1 MTVTLVGASSRLA
14 KVPDVPIAYP
24 AHWEADVVLRDGG
37 VVHVR
42 PIRPEDAEAVHIFHA
57 GQSAE
62 SIYLRFF
69 APLPRLSDREVAR
82 FTQVDH
88 VDRVGLVA
96 TLGDAIVGI
105 ARYDRLDDGGKAEV
119 AFNISD
125 AHQGRGIGSVLL
137 EHLAAA
143 ARERGITRFYAEV
156 LPQNRKMMG
165 VFTEAGY
172 EVSHSYEDGV
182 IALSFDIS
190 PTEHSDEVR
199 ESREHRSEARSMQ
212 TLLTPRA
219 VVVVGASRDPDSIGH
234 RLLENMLAGGFAG
247 ALHVVNPEAAEV
259 LGVPSHSRVDEVPG
273 PVDLAVVAVPAPAVN
288 DVVRDCA
295 RAGVRGL
302 VVVSSGFAETGEE
315 GRSRQQTLVR
325 LARENGMRV
334 VGPNSFGM
342 VNNDPQVRLNASLAP
357 QLPPPGRLGLFSQS
371 GALGIAVLASAA
383 RRRLGISTFVSAGN
397 RADVSGN
404 DVMQYWI
411 DDPATDAVGLYLESM
426 GNPRKF
432 SRIARR
438 LSRVKPVIVV
448 KSGLS
453 TFGVPPGHAVR
464 PTRMPREALDEML
477 RQAGVIRV
485 ENLHQMFDVAQLVVH
500 QPLPAGSRV
509 AVVTNSTAL
518 GSLAAEACQSWGLQV
533 QHGPVNVASEATADQ
548 FREALTAAFAD
559 EDVDSVVV
567 CFIPPLV
574 TLDEAV
580 VRALAEVA
588 AASQKTCVA
597 TFLGMRGVTDGLSPR
612 EADEL
617 DEADRVEVIEGVD
630 AADGLDGFAGA
641 GHRVPAYPTPEDSV
655 RALAAATRYA
665 HWRRRDPGARV
676 APAGLDRDRAHQL
689 VERLTPA
696 DPDGGWLSQDDAT
709 GLLDAYGIRLWPAY
723 AVHDADSAIA
733 AARRLGYPVA
743 LKATA
748 EHLRH
753 RADLGGVRL
762 GIAGDAE
769 LLDDLADMQAQ
780 LAGTGDPAG
789 LVVQSMAPVGV
800 ACVVRSTEDPLFGPV
815 VEFGVGGPP
824 TELLGDIARR
834 IPPLRESDVADLV
847 RSVRAA
853 PLLFGHRGAEPV
865 DTDAL
870 EDVLARV
877 SVLADDLPEVAELEL
892 NPVVVSARGASV
904 LSARV
909 RLAPPVGRTDSDRR
923 QLPGWPERPGRT
935 GR

>member
-1 MTVTLVGASSRLA
+1 M
-14 KVPDVPIAYP
+14 PDVETAYP

-42 PIRPEDAEAVHIFHA
+42 PIRPQDAEAVHVFHA

-69 APLPRLSDREVAR
+69 APLPRLSDKEVAR
-82 FTQVDH
+82 FTQVDY

-105 ARYDRLDDGGKAEV
+105 ARYDRLGDGSAEV

-143 ARERGITRFYAEV
+143 ARERGISRFSAEV

-199 ESREHRSEARSMQ
+199 ESREHRSESRSMQ
-212 TLLTPRA
+212 TLLTPRS

-234 RLLENMLAGGFAG
+234 RLLENLVAGGFRG
-247 ALHVVNPEAAEV
+247 DLHVVNTEAAEV
-259 LGVPSHSRVDEVPG
+259 LGVPSHSHVDEVPA
-273 PVDLAVVAVPAPAVN
+273 PVDLAIVAVPAAAVN

-315 GRSRQQTLVR
+315 GRSRQEMLLRLVR
-325 LARENGMRV
+325 AYGMRV

-357 QLPPPGRLGLFSQS
+357 KLPPPGRLGLFSQS

-383 RRRLGISTFVSAGN
+383 RRGLGISTFVSAGN

-411 DDPATDAVGLYLESM
+411 DDQATDAVGLYLESM

-432 SRIARR
+432 SRVARR

-509 AVVTNSTAL
+509 AVVTNSSAL
-518 GSLAAEACQSWGLQV
+518 GSLAAEACHSWGLRV
-533 QHGPVNVASEATADQ
+533 EHGPVNVASEATAEE
-548 FREALTAAFAD
+548 FRQALAAAFAD

-588 AASQKTCVA
+588 ADSQKTCVA
-597 TFLGMRGVTDGLSPR
+597 TFLGMRGVTDTLAS
-612 EADEL
+612 EQSDEPDPGEPG
-617 DEADRVEVIEGVD
+617 DEPVDDR
-630 AADGLDGFAGA
+630 
-641 GHRVPAYPTPEDSV
+641 RVPAYPTPEDAV

-665 HWRRRDPGARV
+665 RWRRRDPGARV
-676 APAGLDRDRAHQL
+676 APAGVTRERAHAL

-696 DPDGGWLSQDDAT
+696 DPEGVWLSQQDAVD
-709 GLLDAYGIRLWPAY
+709 LLDAYGIHLWPAY
-723 AVHDADSAIA
+723 PVDDPDGAVE
-733 AARRLGYPVA
+733 AARHIGYPVA

-762 GIAGDAE
+762 DIAGDVE
-769 LLDDLADMQAQ
+769 LLEDLADMRAH
-780 LAGTGDPAG
+780 LAGADAAAG
-789 LVVQSMAPVGV
+789 LVVQAMAPVGV
-800 ACVVRSTEDPLFGPV
+800 ACVVRTTEDPLFGPV

-824 TELLGDIARR
+824 TELLGDVARR
-834 IPPLRESDVADLV
+834 IPPLREGDVADLV

-892 NPVVVSARGASV
+892 NPVVVSARGAAV
-904 LSARV
+904 LSARI

-923 QLPGWPERPGRT
+923 QLTGWPERTGTAGR
-935 GR
+935 

>member
-1 MTVTLVGASSRLA
+1 MRASLGITGGRRGSRLA
-14 KVPDVPIAYP
+14 KVADVQTVYP

-42 PIRPEDAEAVHIFHA
+42 PIRPEDAEAVHVFHA

-96 TLGDAIVGI
+96 TLSDAIVGI
-105 ARYDRLDDGGKAEV
+105 ARYDRIEDGRAEV

-143 ARERGITRFYAEV
+143 ARERGITRFFAEV
-156 LPQNRKMMG
+156 LPQNRKMIG

-172 EVSHSYEDGV
+172 EVSHHYEDGV

-212 TLLTPRA
+212 TLLTPRS

-234 RLLENMLAGGFAG
+234 RLLENVVAGGFTG
-247 ALHVVNPEAAEV
+247 PLYVVNPEAAEV
-259 LGVPSHSRVDEVPG
+259 LGVPSHSRVDQVPG
-273 PVDLAVVAVPAPAVN
+273 PVDLAVVAVPAAAVN

-295 RAGVRGL
+295 RAGVHGL
-302 VVVSSGFAETGEE
+302 VVVSSGFAETGDE
-315 GRSRQQTLVR
+315 GRARQETLVR
-325 LARENGMRV
+325 LARAHGMRV
-334 VGPNSFGM
+334 LGPNSFGM
-342 VNNDPQVRLNASLAP
+342 VNNDPLVRLNASLAP
-357 QLPPPGRLGLFSQS
+357 QLPPAGRLGLFSQS
-371 GALGIAVLASAA
+371 GALGIAVLASSA
-383 RRRLGISTFVSAGN
+383 RRGLGISSFVSSGN

-453 TFGVPPGHAVR
+453 TFGVPPGHTVR

-485 ENLHQMFDVAQLVVH
+485 ENVHQMFDVAQLVVH
-500 QPLPAGSRV
+500 QPLPAGPRV

-533 QHGPVNVASEATADQ
+533 VHGPVDVPSEATAEE
-548 FREALTAAFAD
+548 FRQALAEAFTD

-580 VRALAEVA
+580 VRALADVA
-588 AASQKTCVA
+588 SGGEKTCVA
-597 TFLGMRGVTDGLSPR
+597 TFLGMRGVTDALSPR
-612 EADEL
+612 PS
-617 DEADRVEVIEGVD
+617 G
-630 AADGLDGFAGA
+630 DGHVAE
-641 GHRVPAYPTPEDSV
+641 RSVPAYPTPEDSV
-655 RALAAATRYA
+655 RALAAATRYGQ
-665 HWRRRDPGARV
+665 WRRRDPGERV
-676 APAGLDRDRAHQL
+676 APGGLNRERAHRI
-689 VERLTPA
+689 VERLTPV
-696 DPDGGWLSQDDAT
+696 DPDGVWLGDDDAAD
-709 GLLDAYGIRLWPAY
+709 LLDAYGIRLWPAH
-723 AVHDADSAIA
+723 AVVDADDALEA
-733 AARRLGYPVA
+733 AHRLGYPVA

-762 GIAGDAE
+762 DIAGDGE
-769 LLDDLADMQAQ
+769 LLDDLTEMRKQ
-780 LAGTGDPAG
+780 LAGAGGEAG
-789 LVVQSMAPVGV
+789 LVVQAMTPVGV

-824 TELLGDIARR
+824 VELLGDIARR
-834 IPPLRESDVADLV
+834 IPPLREGDVADLV
-847 RSVRAA
+847 RTVRAA

-870 EDVLARV
+870 EDVLSRV

-892 NPVVVSARGASV
+892 NPVVVSGRGAAV
-904 LSARV
+904 LSARI
-909 RLAPPVGRTDSDRR
+909 RLARPVVRTDTDRR
-923 QLPGWPERPGRT
+923 RLPG
-935 GR
+935 

>member
-1 MTVTLVGASSRLA
+1 
-14 KVPDVPIAYP
+14 VPDVETAYP
-24 AHWEADVVLRDGG
+24 AYWEADVVLRDGG

-42 PIRPEDAEAVHIFHA
+42 PIRPQDAEAVHVFHA

-82 FTQVDH
+82 FTQVDY

-105 ARYDRLDDGGKAEV
+105 ARYDKLDDGNAEV

-143 ARERGITRFYAEV
+143 ARERGITRFSAEV

-199 ESREHRSEARSMQ
+199 ESREHRSESRSMQ
-212 TLLTPRA
+212 ALLTPRS

-234 RLLENMLAGGFAG
+234 RLLENLVAGGFDG
-247 ALHVVNPEAAEV
+247 DLYVVNPEAAEV
-259 LGVPSHSRVDEVPG
+259 LGVPSHCRVDEVPG
-273 PVDLAVVAVPAPAVN
+273 PVDLAIVAVPAPAVN

-302 VVVSSGFAETGEE
+302 VVVSSGFAETGEQ
-315 GRSRQQTLVR
+315 GRSRQEALLRLVR
-325 LARENGMRV
+325 AYGMRV

-342 VNNDPQVRLNASLAP
+342 VNNDPAVRLNASLAP
-357 QLPPPGRLGLFSQS
+357 RLPPPGRLGLFSQS

-383 RRRLGISTFVSAGN
+383 RRGLGISTFVSAGN

-411 DDPATDAVGLYLESM
+411 DDSATDAVGLYLESM

-432 SRIARR
+432 SRVARR
-438 LSRVKPVIVV
+438 LSRVKPVNVV

-500 QPLPAGSRV
+500 QPLPVGSRV
-509 AVVTNSTAL
+509 AVVTNSSAL
-518 GSLAAEACQSWGLQV
+518 GALAAEACHSWGLQV
-533 QHGPVNVASEATADQ
+533 AHGPVNVASEATAEQ
-548 FREALTAAFAD
+548 FRQALTAAFAD

-588 AASQKTCVA
+588 ADSRKTCVA
-597 TFLGMRGVTDGLSPR
+597 TFLGMRGVTDTLSPGAPR
-612 EADEL
+612 QPEQPDSSGSPDSSDPAVPQERWDAGEPGEPAVAD
-617 DEADRVEVIEGVD
+617 
-630 AADGLDGFAGA
+630 
-641 GHRVPAYPTPEDSV
+641 HRVPAYPTPEDAV

-665 HWRRRDPGARV
+665 GWRRRDPGARV
-676 APAGLDRDRAHQL
+676 APSGVTRGRAHGL

-696 DPDGGWLSQDDAT
+696 DPSGVWLSQDDAVD
-709 GLLDAYGIRLWPAY
+709 LLDAYGIRLWPAY
-723 AVHDADSAIA
+723 PVDDPDGAVAT
-733 AARRLGYPVA
+733 ARRIGYPVA

-762 GIAGDAE
+762 DIAGDRE
-769 LLDDLADMQAQ
+769 LLEDLADMRAH
-780 LAGTGDPAG
+780 LAGADAAAG
-789 LVVQSMAPVGV
+789 LVVQAMAPVGV

-824 TELLGDIARR
+824 TELLGDVARR
-834 IPPLRESDVADLV
+834 IPPLREGDVADLV

-877 SVLADDLPEVAELEL
+877 SLLADDLPEVAELEL
-892 NPVVVSARGASV
+892 NPVVVSPRGAAV

-923 QLPGWPERPGRT
+923 QLTGWPERSGSAGR
-935 GR
+935 

>member
-1 MTVTLVGASSRLA
+1 
-14 KVPDVPIAYP
+14 
-24 AHWEADVVLRDGG
+24 
-37 VVHVR
+37 
-42 PIRPEDAEAVHIFHA
+42 
-57 GQSAE
+57 
-62 SIYLRFF
+62 
-69 APLPRLSDREVAR
+69 VAR
-82 FTQVDH
+82 FTQVDY

-105 ARYDRLDDGGKAEV
+105 ARYDRLDDGEAEV

-143 ARERGITRFYAEV
+143 ARERGISRFSAEV

-199 ESREHRSEARSMQ
+199 ESREHRSESRSMQ
-212 TLLTPRA
+212 TLLTPRS

-234 RLLENMLAGGFAG
+234 RLLENMVAGGFCG
-247 ALHVVNPEAAEV
+247 ELHVVNPEAAEV
-259 LGVPSHSRVDEVPG
+259 LGVPSHSHVDEVPG
-273 PVDLAVVAVPAPAVN
+273 PVDLAIVAVPAAAVN

-315 GRSRQQTLVR
+315 GRSRQEMLLRLVR
-325 LARENGMRV
+325 AYGMRV

-342 VNNDPQVRLNASLAP
+342 VNNDPLVRLNASLAP

-383 RRRLGISTFVSAGN
+383 RRGLGISTFVSAGN

-411 DDPATDAVGLYLESM
+411 DDQATDAVGLYLESM

-432 SRIARR
+432 SRVARR

-509 AVVTNSTAL
+509 AVVTNSSAL
-518 GSLAAEACQSWGLQV
+518 GSLAAEACHSWGLQV
-533 QHGPVNVASEATADQ
+533 EHGPVNVPSEATAEQ
-548 FREALTAAFAD
+548 FRQALAGAFAD

-588 AASQKTCVA
+588 ADSQKTCVA
-597 TFLGMRGVTDGLSPR
+597 TFLGMRGVTDTLASEQPGGTAETDQTTSGRPDPSPQPQQHDPH
-612 EADEL
+612 EPGDEPLL
-617 DEADRVEVIEGVD
+617 DDR
-630 AADGLDGFAGA
+630 
-641 GHRVPAYPTPEDSV
+641 RVPAYPTPEDAV

-665 HWRRRDPGARV
+665 RWRRRDPGARV
-676 APAGLDRDRAHQL
+676 APAGVTRERAHAL

-696 DPDGGWLSQDDAT
+696 DPEGLWLSQQDAVD
-709 GLLDAYGIRLWPAY
+709 LLDAYGIHLWPAY
-723 AVHDADSAIA
+723 PVDDPDGAVA
-733 AARRLGYPVA
+733 AARRIGYPVA

-762 GIAGDAE
+762 DIAGDVE
-769 LLDDLADMQAQ
+769 LLEDLADMRAH
-780 LAGTGDPAG
+780 LAGADAAAG
-789 LVVQSMAPVGV
+789 LVVQAMAPVGV
-800 ACVVRSTEDPLFGPV
+800 ACVVRTTEDPLFGPV

-824 TELLGDIARR
+824 TELLGDVARR
-834 IPPLRESDVADLV
+834 IPPLREGDVADLV

-892 NPVVVSARGASV
+892 NPVVVSARGAAV
-904 LSARV
+904 LSSRI

-923 QLPGWPERPGRT
+923 QLTGWPERT
-935 GR
+935 GTASR

>member
-1 MTVTLVGASSRLA
+1 
-14 KVPDVPIAYP
+14 VPDDQTAYP

-42 PIRPEDAEAVHIFHA
+42 PIRPQDAEAVHVFHA

-69 APLPRLSDREVAR
+69 APLPRLSDKEVAR
-82 FTQVDH
+82 FTQVDY

-105 ARYDRLDDGGKAEV
+105 ARYDRLDDGSAEV

-143 ARERGITRFYAEV
+143 ARERGISRFSAEV

-199 ESREHRSEARSMQ
+199 ESREHRSESRSMQ
-212 TLLTPRA
+212 TLLTPRS

-234 RLLENMLAGGFAG
+234 RLLENMVAGGFRG
-247 ALHVVNPEAAEV
+247 DLHVVNTEAAEV
-259 LGVPSHSRVDEVPG
+259 LGVPSHSHVDEVPG
-273 PVDLAVVAVPAPAVN
+273 PVDLAIVAVPVPAVN

-315 GRSRQQTLVR
+315 GRSRQETLLR
-325 LARENGMRV
+325 LARAHGMRV

-342 VNNDPQVRLNASLAP
+342 VNNDPEVRLNASLAP
-357 QLPPPGRLGLFSQS
+357 MLPPPGRLGLFSQS

-383 RRRLGISTFVSAGN
+383 RRGLGISTFVSAGN

-432 SRIARR
+432 SRVARR

-485 ENLHQMFDVAQLVVH
+485 ENVHQMFDVAQLVVH

-509 AVVTNSTAL
+509 AVVTNSSAL
-518 GSLAAEACQSWGLQV
+518 GSLAAEACQSWGLHV
-533 QHGPVNVASEATADQ
+533 EHGPVNVASEATAEQ
-548 FREALTAAFAD
+548 FRQALAAAFAD

-588 AASQKTCVA
+588 ADSQKTCVA
-597 TFLGMRGVTDGLSPR
+597 TFLGMRGVTDTLSSEQP
-612 EADEL
+612 DEP
-617 DEADRVEVIEGVD
+617 EPGEGGAEPVGDR
-630 AADGLDGFAGA
+630 
-641 GHRVPAYPTPEDSV
+641 RVPAYPTPEDAV

-665 HWRRRDPGARV
+665 GWRRRDPGARV
-676 APAGLDRDRAHQL
+676 APAGVTRGRAHAL

-696 DPDGGWLSQDDAT
+696 DPDGVWLSQDDAVD
-709 GLLDAYGIRLWPAY
+709 LLDAYGIRLWPAY
-723 AVHDADSAIA
+723 PVDDPDSAVA
-733 AARRLGYPVA
+733 AARRIGYPVA

-762 GIAGDAE
+762 DIAGDVE
-769 LLDDLADMQAQ
+769 LLEDLADMRAH
-780 LAGTGDPAG
+780 LAGAGATAG
-789 LVVQSMAPVGV
+789 LVVQAMAPVGV

-824 TELLGDIARR
+824 TELLGDVARR
-834 IPPLRESDVADLV
+834 IPPLREGDVADLV

-892 NPVVVSARGASV
+892 NPVVVSARGAAV
-904 LSARV
+904 LSARI

-923 QLPGWPERPGRT
+923 QLTGWPERTGTAGR
-935 GR
+935 

>member
-1 MTVTLVGASSRLA
+1 
-14 KVPDVPIAYP
+14 VPDVPTAYP

-42 PIRPEDAEAVHIFHA
+42 PIRPQDAEAVHIFHA

-105 ARYDRLDDGGKAEV
+105 ARYDRLDDGSAEV

-125 AHQGRGIGSVLL
+125 SHQGRGIGSVLL

-143 ARERGITRFYAEV
+143 ARERGITRFVAEV

-190 PTEHSDEVR
+190 PTDHSAEVR
-199 ESREHRSEARSMQ
+199 ESREHRSESRSMQ
-212 TLLTPRA
+212 GLLTPRS

-234 RLLENMLAGGFAG
+234 RLLENIVAGGFTG

-273 PVDLAVVAVPAPAVN
+273 PVDLAVVAVPAAAVG
-288 DVVRDCA
+288 DVVRDSA

-302 VVVSSGFAETGEE
+302 VVVSSGFAETGRE
-315 GRSRQQTLVR
+315 GRSRQETLVR
-325 LARENGMRV
+325 LARANGMRV

-342 VNNDPQVRLNASLAP
+342 VNNDAQVRLNASLAP
-357 QLPPPGRLGLFSQS
+357 RLPPPGRLGLFSQS
-371 GALGIAVLASAA
+371 GALGIAVLASSA
-383 RRRLGISTFVSAGN
+383 RRGLGISTFVSAGN

-485 ENLHQMFDVAQLVVH
+485 ENVHQMFDVAQLVVH
-500 QPLPAGSRV
+500 QPLPAGPRV

-533 QHGPVNVASEATADQ
+533 QHGPVNVASAATADR
-548 FREALTAAFAD
+548 FRQALTAAFDD

-580 VRALAEVA
+580 VRALAQVA
-588 AASQKTCVA
+588 ADSRKTCVA
-597 TFLGMRGVTDGLSPR
+597 TFLGMRGVTDTLAVDQPVGPDD
-612 EADEL
+612 EPPDADDVSE
-617 DEADRVEVIEGVD
+617 R
-630 AADGLDGFAGA
+630 
-641 GHRVPAYPTPEDSV
+641 RVPAYPTPEDSV
-655 RALAAATRYA
+655 RALAAATRYGS
-665 HWRRRDPGARV
+665 WRRRDPGARV
-676 APAGLDRDRAHQL
+676 APAGLSRDHARAL

-696 DPDGGWLSQDDAT
+696 STDGAWLSQEQSAE
-709 GLLDAYGIRLWPAY
+709 LLEAYGVQLWPAY
-723 AVHDADSAIA
+723 AVDDPGAAIET
-733 AARRLGYPVA
+733 ARGIGYPVA

-762 GIAGDAE
+762 DIASDNE
-769 LLDDLADMQAQ
+769 LLEDLGEMQAQ
-780 LAGTGDPAG
+780 LRGTGGEAG
-789 LVVQSMAPVGV
+789 LVVQAMAPVGV
-800 ACVVRSTEDPLFGPV
+800 ACVVRTTEDPLFGPV

-824 TELLGDIARR
+824 TELLGDVARR
-834 IPPLRESDVADLV
+834 IPPLREGDVADLV

-870 EDVLARV
+870 EDLLSRM

-892 NPVVVSARGASV
+892 NPVVVSPRGAAV

-909 RLAPPVGRTDSDRR
+909 RLAPPAGRADSDRR
-923 QLPGWPERPGRT
+923 QLAGWPEPSAPGDTLAR
-935 GR
+935 